1 MLRVKGRGV
10 ETAKGTGDLLAVVQV
25 AVPSHL
31 SAEAKEK
38 LEEFAAALPAENP
51 RDDLLAKARS

>member
-10 ETAKGTGDLLAVVQV
+10 ETSKGTGDLLAVVQV

-31 SAEAKEK
+31 SSDAEAKLK
-38 LEEFAAALPAENP
+38 AFAAELPDENP
-51 RDDLLAKARS
+51 RDDLIAKARG

>member
-10 ETAKGTGDLLAVVQV
+10 ETGKGTGDLLAVVQV

-31 SAEAKEK
+31 SSEAKEK
-38 LEEFAAALPAENP
+38 LEEFAASLPQENP